1 MSRMIERF
9 HGDAGRELRLEA
21 LTAQSI
27 VARDPALAEE
37 LTDLVELRELE
48 VGQILI
54 EQNGEDDDIFFI
66 ISGSF
71 GIHINGRRIGGRGR
85 GDHVGEMAAVEPT
98 QRRSATVV
106 AEESSLVARLTA
118 KQFSKLAKKYPDMY
132 RQIARSLSRRLLE
145 RNKHVG
151 VYREKIRVF
160 IISSAESLPVARLV
174 RNAFEH
180 DPFLTTIW
188 TDGVFRV
195 ANYTLQDLEAEV
207 DDSDFAVAI
216 AHADDLTESR
226 GKDWPSPRDNVVFE
240 LGLFMGKLGR
250 QRAIL
255 MEPREE
261 KVNRRVVL
269 ADTISLLDGVQIEIG
284 KAVSHPELDLHHSG
298 DVARPVE
305 IGAFRSSRAIERG
318 AEDLLLSGPARQRH
332 CDVVEIALPIPED
345 VFVQVEVREP
355 ERLRGMRFPRY
366 GYGLQFADPKS
377 NSDDGVPGLVYR
389 DHSTFAAGDPFRR
402 GKDGHNVFG
411 GDRPPGA
418 AGNSPGFSAGL
429 LEMCSSEPCGRR
441 GDRFHVA
448 L

>member
-1 MSRMIERF
+1 MIERF
-9 HGDAGRELRLEA
+9 RGDAGRELRLEA
-21 LTAQSI
+21 LVTQSI
-27 VARDPALAEE
+27 VARDQVLAEE
-37 LTDLVELRELE
+37 LADIVELLELQA
-48 VGQILI
+48 GQILI
-54 EQNGEDDDIFFI
+54 EQNGEDNDIFFI

-71 GIHINGRRIGGRGR
+71 GIHINGRRVGARGR

-98 QRRSATVV
+98 QCRSATVV
-106 AEESSLVARLTA
+106 AEELSLVAKLTA
-118 KQFSKLAKKYPDMY
+118 QQFSQLGKKYPDLY

-151 VYREKIRVF
+151 IYREKVRVF
-160 IISSAESLPVARLV
+160 IISSAEALPVARLV

-261 KVNRRVVL
+261 KVKL
-269 ADTISLLDGVQIEIG
+269 PSD
-284 KAVSHPELDLHHSG
+284 
-298 DVARPVE
+298 
-305 IGAFRSSRAIERG
+305 
-318 AEDLLLSGPARQRH
+318 LSGITTIPYRFESGRDAASLIAPA
-332 CDVVEIALPIPED
+332 CD
-345 VFVQVEVREP
+345 
-355 ERLRGMRFPRY
+355 RLRQHIV
-366 GYGLQFADPKS
+366 GL
-377 NSDDGVPGLVYR
+377 G
-389 DHSTFAAGDPFRR
+389 PFN
-402 GKDGHNVFG
+402 G
-411 GDRPPGA
+411 
-418 AGNSPGFSAGL
+418 
-429 LEMCSSEPCGRR
+429 
-441 GDRFHVA
+441 
-448 L
+448 

>member
-1 MSRMIERF
+1 LSRMIEKF
-9 HGDAGRELRLEA
+9 QGDAGKELKLEA
-21 LTAQSI
+21 LVTQSI
-27 VARDPALAEE
+27 VAHDRALAEE
-37 LTDLVELRELE
+37 LADIIELVELEA
-48 VGQILI
+48 GQVLL

-71 GIHINGRRIGGRGR
+71 GIHINGRRIGARGR

-98 QRRSATVV
+98 QRRSATVI
-106 AEESSLVARLTA
+106 AEEPSLVAKLSA
-118 KQFSKLAKKYPDMY
+118 QQFSLLGKKYPGLY

-145 RNKHVG
+145 RNKQVG
-151 VYREKIRVF
+151 IYREKVRVF
-160 IISSAESLPVARLV
+160 IISSAEALPVARLV

-261 KVNRRVVL
+261 KVKL
-269 ADTISLLDGVQIEIG
+269 PSD
-284 KAVSHPELDLHHSG
+284 
-298 DVARPVE
+298 
-305 IGAFRSSRAIERG
+305 
-318 AEDLLLSGPARQRH
+318 LSGITTIPYRFETGKDAASLIAPA
-332 CDVVEIALPIPED
+332 CD
-345 VFVQVEVREP
+345 
-355 ERLRGMRFPRY
+355 RLRQHII
-366 GYGLQFADPKS
+366 GL
-377 NSDDGVPGLVYR
+377 G
-389 DHSTFAAGDPFRR
+389 PFN
-402 GKDGHNVFG
+402 G
-411 GDRPPGA
+411 
-418 AGNSPGFSAGL
+418 
-429 LEMCSSEPCGRR
+429 
-441 GDRFHVA
+441 
-448 L
+448 